1 MPRSKG
7 DRKCLESHFSSEHP
21 GYMYM
26 GDHGVPHCHAVYGDY
41 AGSFSLDDGERL
53 AGQMPPAQ
61 AKKIKAFILEN
72 HAELRE
78 KWDEL
83 TG

>member
-1 MPRSKG
+1 
-7 DRKCLESHFSSEHP
+7 
-21 GYMYM
+21 
-26 GDHGVPHCHAVYGDY
+26 
-41 AGSFSLDDGERL
+41 
-53 AGQMPPAQ
+53 MPPAQ